1 MWYILWAMIPFDR
14 LGPGF
19 KAFSSLVYPHAFR
32 TVFASSMQKVPRAGP
47 VLDVG
52 SGTGILSQFARK
64 ARSDLLFT
72 MIDPAAGM
80 LRFAPHFARRVLG
93 RAEDLPFPEKVFDA
107 VFAGDSM
114 HHFSEPRRALRE
126 LRRVMRK
133 GGVLVIFEIDP
144 SSLLGA
150 MITGGE
156 KVFREPAHFLRP
168 GELAERLAEVGF
180 ECVVSR
186 YDWRYAIIARAG
198 AGDGPWIIGE

>member
-1 MWYILWAMIPFDR
+1 MIPFDR
-14 LGPGF
+14 LGPVF
-19 KAFSSLVYPHAFR
+19 KAFSSLVYPRAFR
-32 TVFASSMQKVPRAGP
+32 TLFTSSLQEVPEGGS

-80 LRFAPHFARRVLG
+80 LRFAPDFALRVLG
-93 RAEDLPFPEKVFDA
+93 RAENLPFPEKAFDA

-114 HHFSEPRRALRE
+114 HHFSDPRRAVRE

-133 GGVLVIFEIDP
+133 GGMLVVFEIDP
-144 SSLLGA
+144 GSLLGA

-156 KVFREPAHFLRP
+156 RLLREPAHFLKP
-168 GELAERLAEVGF
+168 GELAEKLAEAGF
-180 ECVVSR
+180 ECTVSR
-186 YDWRYAIIARAG
+186 YDWRYAIIAHAG
-198 AGDGPWIIGE
+198 YG

>member
-1 MWYILWAMIPFDR
+1 MIPFDR
-14 LGPGF
+14 LGPVF
-19 KAFSSLVYPHAFR
+19 KVFSSLVYPRAFR
-32 TVFASSMQKVPRAGP
+32 TVFASSLQEVPETGS

-80 LRFAPHFARRVLG
+80 LRFAPAFARRVLG
-93 RAEDLPFPEKVFDA
+93 RAENLPFPEKAFDA

-114 HHFSEPRRALRE
+114 HHFSEPRRAVME
-126 LRRVMRK
+126 LRRVMKK
-133 GGVLVIFEIDP
+133 GGVLVVFEIDP
-144 SSLLGA
+144 GSLLGA

-156 KVFREPAHFLRP
+156 KMFREPAHFLRP
-168 GELAERLAEVGF
+168 GELAERLAEAGF
-180 ECVVSR
+180 ECTVSR

-198 AGDGPWIIGE
+198 HG